1 MAKYGIRAN
10 CISPGFTKTSFYTK
24 FKKNKKLYNWTLSR
38 IPSRRWGEPKEV
50 SNLICFLLSNNSNY
64 INGEDI
70 SIDGGWLSS

>member
-1 MAKYGIRAN
+1 MNFSK
-10 CISPGFTKTSFYTK
+10 TKILDL
-24 FKKNKKLYNWTLSR
+24 KNV
-38 IPSRRWGEPKEV
+38 EF